1 MELKRTAMVLV
12 LTAGLALVAGCASKR
27 PVLYPNPKLERTGSR
42 QAQQD
47 VDACIELAN
56 AHGHRVNA
64 GAQVAQSTVTAGAI
78 GGAAGAAGGA
88 VLGRPGRGAAT
99 GAAAGGAAGLM
110 RGLFRSREPAP
121 IHKRFVVTC
130 LSDKGYRVIGW
141 D

>member
-1 MELKRTAMVLV
+1 MGLKRRATVLM
-12 LTAGLALVAGCASKR
+12 LTAGLALLAGCASKR
-27 PVLYPNPKLERTGSR
+27 PVLYPNPKLERTGTL

-47 VDACIELAN
+47 VDACIALAN
-56 AHGHRVNA
+56 AHGHTANS
-64 GAQVAQSTVTAGAI
+64 GAQVAQSTLSGGAI

-88 VLGRPGRGAAT
+88 VLGRAGRGAAT
-99 GAAAGGAAGLM
+99 GAAAGGAAGFM

-121 IHKRFVVTC
+121 IHKRFVGTC